1 MANCG
6 RGHFERQRVS
16 RRSAG
21 GGGAGQAYALLFRP
35 SSAPAGGLALVRKLG
50 RMSHNHVQSAL
61 EADGLVSE
69 LARTTRLALDCEA
82 AGFHRYSDRLCLLQ
96 LSTERETWV
105 IDPLA
110 FDPSE
115 MLRKPLE
122 DPNVTVV
129 MHGADFDLR
138 LLRRDLGIRLRG
150 LFDTQIAAQLLGEE
164 TLGLAGLLES
174 RLGVKLSKKYQRA
187 DWAERPLLGAMLEYA
202 ADDTRHLMRLA
213 ERLREELA
221 AAGRTAWAE
230 EECRALEQFAGG
242 GATVDAEDPVVRIRG
257 ARHLSARQVTA
268 LRQALAWRD
277 EIARARDR
285 APFRVIAEEPLVEA
299 VAAWPKSVADL
310 TSIKGFPSRLAEE
323 EGEGLVRRLAAV
335 ATLSDR
341 ELEPYPRGPRR
352 GPGRATPEM
361 EAMAEKL
368 KNVRNRKA
376 DQLRLPRGTLLSTA
390 VLLEVAR
397 AMPRTTEALAA
408 VEGMRRWKAEIL
420 GKEFLDVIRAAP

>member
-1 MANCG
+1 
-6 RGHFERQRVS
+6 
-16 RRSAG
+16 
-21 GGGAGQAYALLFRP
+21 
-35 SSAPAGGLALVRKLG
+35 
-50 RMSHNHVQSAL
+50 MSHIHVQSAS
-61 EADGLVSE
+61 EADGLVTE
-69 LARTTRLALDCEA
+69 LARTPRLALDCEA

-96 LSTERETWV
+96 LSTERATWV

-122 DPNVTVV
+122 NPNVTVV

-174 RLGVKLSKKYQRA
+174 RLGVRLSKKYQRA

-202 ADDTRHLMRLA
+202 ADDTRHLMQLA
-213 ERLREELA
+213 ERLREELS

-230 EECRALEQFAGG
+230 EECRALEQAAAGVVP
-242 GATVDAEDPVVRIRG
+242 ATDAEDPVVRIRG

-268 LRQALAWRD
+268 LREALAWRD

-310 TSIKGFPSRLAEE
+310 TSIKGFPARLAEE
-323 EGEGLVRRLAAV
+323 EGAGLVRRLATV
-335 ATLSDR
+335 ATLPDH

-352 GPGRATPEM
+352 GGPARATPDM
-361 EAMAEKL
+361 EALAERL
-368 KNVRNRKA
+368 KVVRNRKA
-376 DQLRLPRGTLLSTA
+376 DQLRLPRGTLLANA

-397 AMPRTTEALAA
+397 ATPRTPEALAA

-420 GKEFLDVIRAAP
+420 GKEFLDVIRGAT

>member
-1 MANCG
+1 
-6 RGHFERQRVS
+6 
-16 RRSAG
+16 
-21 GGGAGQAYALLFRP
+21 
-35 SSAPAGGLALVRKLG
+35 
-50 RMSHNHVQSAL
+50 MSHIHVQSAPQ
-61 EADGLVSE
+61 ADGLVSE
-69 LARTTRLALDCEA
+69 LARTTRFALDCEA

-122 DPNVTVV
+122 DPGVTVV

-174 RLGVKLSKKYQRA
+174 RLGVRLSKKYQRA
-187 DWAERPLLGAMLEYA
+187 DWAERPLVAAMLEYA
-202 ADDTRHLMRLA
+202 ADDTRHLIRLA
-213 ERLREELA
+213 ERLREELS

-230 EECRALEQFAGG
+230 EECRALEQVAAGVV
-242 GATVDAEDPVVRIRG
+242 ATTDAEDPVVRIRG
-257 ARHLSARQVTA
+257 ARHLSARQLTA
-268 LRQALAWRD
+268 LREALAWRD
-277 EIARARDR
+277 QIARARDR

-310 TSIKGFPSRLAEE
+310 TSIKGFPIRLAEE
-323 EGEGLVRRLAAV
+323 EGHELVRRLAAV
-335 ATLSDR
+335 ATLPDHA
-341 ELEPYPRGPRR
+341 LEPYPRGQRR

-361 EAMAEKL
+361 EALAEKL

-376 DQLRLPRGTLLSTA
+376 DEVRLPRGTLLSNA

-397 AMPRTTEALAA
+397 TMPRTPETLAA
-408 VEGMRRWKAEIL
+408 VDGMRRWKAEIL
-420 GKEFLDVIRAAP
+420 GEEFLEVIRKAAR

>member
-1 MANCG
+1 
-6 RGHFERQRVS
+6 
-16 RRSAG
+16 
-21 GGGAGQAYALLFRP
+21 
-35 SSAPAGGLALVRKLG
+35 
-50 RMSHNHVQSAL
+50 MSHIHVQSAS
-61 EADGLVSE
+61 EADGLVTE

-96 LSTERETWV
+96 LSTERATWV

-122 DPNVTVV
+122 DPNVAVV

-174 RLGVKLSKKYQRA
+174 RLGVRLSKKYQRA

-213 ERLREELA
+213 ERLREELS

-230 EECRALEQFAGG
+230 EECRALEQAAAGVV
-242 GATVDAEDPVVRIRG
+242 APTDAEDPVVRIRG

-268 LRQALAWRD
+268 LREALAWRD
-277 EIARARDR
+277 EIARTRDR

-310 TSIKGFPSRLAEE
+310 TSIKGFPARLAEE
-323 EGEGLVRRLAAV
+323 EGAGLVRRLATV
-335 ATLSDR
+335 ATLPDHQ
-341 ELEPYPRGPRR
+341 LEPYPRGPRR
-352 GPGRATPEM
+352 GSPGRATPDM
-361 EAMAEKL
+361 EALAEKL
-368 KNVRNRKA
+368 KVVRNRKA
-376 DQLRLPRGTLLSTA
+376 DQLRLPRGTLLANA
-390 VLLEVAR
+390 VLLDVAR
-397 AMPRTTEALAA
+397 ATPRTPEALAA

-420 GKEFLDVIRAAP
+420 GKEFLDVIRGAT

>member
-1 MANCG
+1 
-6 RGHFERQRVS
+6 
-16 RRSAG
+16 
-21 GGGAGQAYALLFRP
+21 
-35 SSAPAGGLALVRKLG
+35 
-50 RMSHNHVQSAL
+50 MSHIHVQSAA

-96 LSTERETWV
+96 LSTERATWV

-174 RLGVKLSKKYQRA
+174 RLGVRLSKKYQRA

-202 ADDTRHLMRLA
+202 ADDTRHLMGLA
-213 ERLREELA
+213 ERLREELS

-230 EECRALEQFAGG
+230 EECRALEQVAGG
-242 GATVDAEDPVVRIRG
+242 VVATTDAEDPVVRIRG

-268 LRQALAWRD
+268 LREALAWRD
-277 EIARARDR
+277 EIARERDR

-299 VAAWPKSVADL
+299 VAAWPKSVTDL
-310 TSIKGFPSRLAEE
+310 TTIKGFPVRLAEE
-323 EGEGLVRRLAAV
+323 EGAGLVRRLATV
-335 ATLSDR
+335 AALPDH

-361 EAMAEKL
+361 EALAEKL

-376 DQLRLPRGTLLSTA
+376 DQVRLPRGTLLSNA

-397 AMPRTTEALAA
+397 AMPRTPEALAA
-408 VEGMRRWKAEIL
+408 VEGMRPWKAEIL
-420 GKEFLDVIRAAP
+420 GKEFLDVIRGAT